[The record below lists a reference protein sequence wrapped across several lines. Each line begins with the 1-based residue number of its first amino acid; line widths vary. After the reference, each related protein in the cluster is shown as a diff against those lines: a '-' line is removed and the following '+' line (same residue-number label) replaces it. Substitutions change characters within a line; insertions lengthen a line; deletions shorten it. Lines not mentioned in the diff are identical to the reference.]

1 MSNLLEQNNIKLIQ
15 QNYTAFSQGDFE
27 TVFRNFSD
35 HIVWESQYV
44 PSISIHGIY
53 HGKDRVVDFFK
64 ILGDTLI
71 VQDYTPQKFLAEDDI
86 VAVIGYEH
94 VTVKLTN
101 KSYKNDWV
109 QIWTIQDQKVAKLQ
123 SFNNVAN
130 VLEAFNPN

>member
-1 MSNLLEQNNIKLIQ
+1 MSNPLEQDNIKLVQ
-15 QNYTAFSQGDFE
+15 QSYTAFSQGDFE

-35 HIVWESQYV
+35 NIIWESQYV

-71 VQDYTPQKFLAEDDI
+71 VQDYTPQKFLAENDI
-86 VAVIGYEH
+86 VVVIGYEN

-101 KSYKNDWV
+101 KSYRNDWV

-130 VLEAFNPN
+130 ALEAFNN